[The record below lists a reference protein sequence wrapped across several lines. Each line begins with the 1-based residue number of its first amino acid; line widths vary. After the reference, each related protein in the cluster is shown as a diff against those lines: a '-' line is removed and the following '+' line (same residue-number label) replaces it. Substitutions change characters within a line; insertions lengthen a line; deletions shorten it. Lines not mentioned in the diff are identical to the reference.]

1 MVSSFICEKCGIK
14 VSGEEGLTCPGC
26 GHQANPEANFGTQ
39 NNPVGSS
46 ASSDA
51 LSPLRSRV
59 SEEWSL
65 GFLRECESLFDPTI
79 PIPEQVDA
87 IQEVITR
94 ISAKVRE
101 APDAESAN
109 RLYSFLGEMHRTL
122 GQYQEAYEFG
132 AKGVASTLRYFNHQS
147 HNTILDAICN
157 LDLLDEFEGRLQ
169 SAIKDGFPDVS
180 YHQMNYYLRVGRY
193 DEAIRAS
200 DDCYSSNVGA
210 MNYSRAM
217 ILVSANRLEEA
228 ESLFVK
234 VIASGRKEAN
244 YPNSINSLVYSVLI
258 PQGRYVEAERYLAR
272 ALCTENERERVNA
285 YSNLAMVALH
295 FKEYGAAK
303 RYASVAADYRD
314 RPIASESRLT
324 ICRIESKRLLDNES
338 TTVAEWKEL
347 FEEIHR
353 CIQISD
359 LDDVDDFF
367 ELLVE
372 VAGRT
377 EQAERLVEIIEAEY
391 EGLKASIDWKRS
403 PEKRERVEL
412 VRIVALSRYHLD
424 KTNYREL
431 DSLFMKA
438 IDEFPDRNFTS
449 LIDYLRTPFAGI
461 DLRRVALKNTNI
473 DFATLWASFESNP
486 EILFSLAKFK
496 ERSVFLALA
505 HNPASPDEVCELIAK
520 QQDLDL
526 DFALSTRSELSPAL
540 RETLVKSKFDSVR
553 KEMAKRSGL
562 SDEMYRTLATDS
574 AVLVRNAIRENQ
586 DCSVEIRALAA
597 LGSL

>member
-1 MVSSFICEKCGIK
+1 
-14 VSGEEGLTCPGC
+14 
-26 GHQANPEANFGTQ
+26 
-39 NNPVGSS
+39 
-46 ASSDA
+46 
-51 LSPLRSRV
+51 
-59 SEEWSL
+59 
-65 GFLRECESLFDPTI
+65 
-79 PIPEQVDA
+79 
-87 IQEVITR
+87 
-94 ISAKVRE
+94 
-101 APDAESAN
+101 
-109 RLYSFLGEMHRTL
+109 
-122 GQYQEAYEFG
+122 
-132 AKGVASTLRYFNHQS
+132 
-147 HNTILDAICN
+147 
-157 LDLLDEFEGRLQ
+157 
-169 SAIKDGFPDVS
+169 
-180 YHQMNYYLRVGRY
+180 
-193 DEAIRAS
+193 
-200 DDCYSSNVGA
+200 

-217 ILVSANRLEEA
+217 ILISAKRLEEA

-272 ALCTENERERVNA
+272 AICTENERERVNA

-295 FKEYGAAK
+295 FKEYDAAK
-303 RYASVAADYRD
+303 RYASVAANYRD

-324 ICRIESKRLLDNES
+324 ICRIESKRLLDKES
-338 TTVAEWKEL
+338 ATVAEWKDL

-372 VAGRT
+372 VAART
-377 EQAERLVEIIEAEY
+377 EQADRLVEIIEAEY

-438 IDEFPDRNFTS
+438 IDDFPDRNFMS

-461 DLRRVALKNTNI
+461 DLRRVALKSTNV
-473 DFATLWASFESNP
+473 DFATLWSSFESNP

-496 ERSVFLALA
+496 EKSVFLALA

-526 DFALSTRSELSPAL
+526 DFALSTRSELSSAL

-562 SDEMYRTLATDS
+562 SEEMYRTLATDS
-574 AVLVRNAIRENQ
+574 ALLVRNAIRENQ